1 MECSSRGSIAQK
13 TARRQ
18 RASRLSSGSVSASTA
33 NRVVMHAICPVR
45 EARRFALCAHMVT
58 SLQDLCIL
66 KRFEKAGTPPPRS
79 LASNRTPPP
88 FFDEHR
94 EGLSLRLS
102 SYCSNHSPLIEKG
115 ASLQVSNE
123 SKLHA
128 CCIRQ
133 LVNGG
138 LAVERMRK

>member
-66 KRFEKAGTPPPRS
+66 SILKKQVPPLCVLLPAITHFHLFLMNTGEGYHVVHR
-79 LASNRTPPP
+79 ACISN
-88 FFDEHR
+88 
-94 EGLSLRLS
+94 
-102 SYCSNHSPLIEKG
+102 CSPLI
-115 ASLQVSNE
+115 
-123 SKLHA
+123 
-128 CCIRQ
+128 
-133 LVNGG
+133 
-138 LAVERMRK
+138 